1 MYSDRP
7 VFYCYPTLRRSFKD
21 AKIGPVFDDRAS
33 TWWQTWH
40 HGVTAS
46 IAIRSTMGRWNMM
59 DYRVP
64 EGGDSDI
71 SVAEPHITSDYGV
84 ACKVER
90 LSSPRV
96 SQSLR
101 EVSDTARAGIV
112 LDDICNDFRRNKRER
127 RQQPDVPLDFPLALC
142 DFGE

>member
-1 MYSDRP
+1 
-7 VFYCYPTLRRSFKD
+7 
-21 AKIGPVFDDRAS
+21 
-33 TWWQTWH
+33 
-40 HGVTAS
+40 
-46 IAIRSTMGRWNMM
+46 MGRSNMM

-71 SVAEPHITSDYGV
+71 FGRRTAHNFRLWCC
-84 ACKVER
+84 CKVER